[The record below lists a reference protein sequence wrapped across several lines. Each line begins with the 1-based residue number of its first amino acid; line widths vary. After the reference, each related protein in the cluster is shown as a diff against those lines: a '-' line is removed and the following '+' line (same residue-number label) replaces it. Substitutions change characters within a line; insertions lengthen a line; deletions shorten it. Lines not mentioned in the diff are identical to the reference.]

1 MRILHLTEGDQT
13 AKFEKVWFEQNSS
26 CLGLNSSHS
35 SDSIGVDS
43 FWGLFL
49 IAGVASS
56 AALIIRMATF
66 LYENTDTLV
75 QLDPPASVWRKIKA
89 LATLFDNKDLSS
101 HNFRKSEMGDRS
113 GTNGMDAATASPATN
128 YPPSPSSL
136 SVQTQSNFAFSRDQA
151 TPASEYGDPM
161 SPNGQT
167 PPEIAFGI
175 ELANS
180 KQELKVP
187 EVVHVNN

>member
-1 MRILHLTEGDQT
+1 M

-56 AALIIRMATF
+56 AALIICMVTF
-66 LYENTDTLV
+66 LYENRDALV
-75 QLDPPASVWRKIKA
+75 QLDPPTPVWRKIKA
-89 LATLFDNKDLSS
+89 LATRFDNKDLSS
-101 HNFRKSEMGDRS
+101 ILSEKVKWEREV
-113 GTNGMDAATASPATN
+113 ASMAWM
-128 YPPSPSSL
+128 
-136 SVQTQSNFAFSRDQA
+136 Q
-151 TPASEYGDPM
+151 PASEYGDPM

-167 PPEIAFGI
+167 SPETTFGI

-180 KQELKVP
+180 NQEPKGVP
-187 EVVHVNN
+187 EVVDVNT